1 MSRLRRGSG
10 PAQGRRYP
18 GRKLEVTAVTSAI
31 MPVGSWAHLHL
42 LRAGPAHWQLALLEV
57 IMPGWPAA
65 LRLAPVNASESLR
78 STGHLNFSIR
88 VSPRLP
94 HPSQPESPR
103 VGHGHCQSTVTSR
116 GPIII
121 SPGARTDD
129 SDGHWH
135 TRAQRHCCTGP
146 GGRAHSDVT
155 VSPTV
160 RVRVTES
167 SCLTELQVLQVPG
180 LPGARRRAGPVGR
193 AGPAAAEP
201 GSESG

>member
-1 MSRLRRGSG
+1 MG
-10 PAQGRRYP
+10 
-18 GRKLEVTAVTSAI
+18 T
-31 MPVGSWAHLHL
+31 
-42 LRAGPAHWQLALLEV
+42 
-57 IMPGWPAA
+57 
-65 LRLAPVNASESLR
+65 LAPVARRACALAACFTR
-78 STGHLNFSIR
+78 GYHARLACGPQAGPGQCFR
-88 VSPRLP
+88 VVTV
-94 HPSQPESPR
+94 HGTFEFFYPSQPETPPSESARVSPSR
-103 VGHGHCQSTVTSR
+103 SRSLPGPGESIVTSR

-135 TRAQRHCCTGP
+135 TRAQRHCCTGA